1 MITPY
6 FVDESQE
13 YYNDY
18 YSRQV
23 GEGLGYFSGST
34 IHKGAG
40 IGSLIGNVFRKTLPL
55 IKSGAAKVGKQL
67 LSTGLNIA
75 RDALQ
80 GKDIRESANQNF
92 RSAGTGLLT
101 ALSDS
106 LQSSPKG
113 RPKKRTNTSKHKTP
127 PKAKKTNSLFRN
139 VKVAS

>member
-6 FVDESQE
+6 FIDESQE

-40 IGSLIGNVFRKTLPL
+40 IGSLLGSVFRKTLPL

-67 LSTGLNIA
+67 FSTGVNIA
-75 RDALQ
+75 KDALQ
-80 GKDIRESANQNF
+80 GKNIRESAANNF
-92 RSAGTGLLT
+92 KSSGADLLT
-101 ALSDS
+101 ALSDT
-106 LQSSPKG
+106 LQTSKT
-113 RPKKRTNTSKHKTP
+113 KKRASNSLKHKKP
-127 PKAKKTNSLFRN
+127 SKARKTNSLFRDVN
-139 VKVAS
+139 VSA

>member
-34 IHKGAG
+34 VQKGSG
-40 IGSLIGNVFRKTLPL
+40 IGSLLGSVFRKTLPL
-55 IKSGAAKVGKQL
+55 IKSGAAHIGKQL
-67 LSTGLNIA
+67 LSTGVNIA
-75 RDALQ
+75 RDALE
-80 GKDIRESANQNF
+80 GKDVKQ
-92 RSAGTGLLT
+92 SAGHNFKTAGAGLLT

-106 LQSSPKG
+106 LGG
-113 RPKKRTNTSKHKTP
+113 RKQTKKRKAAPSKHKSKKKS
-127 PKAKKTNSLFRN
+127 KASASLFRD
-139 VKVAS
+139 VKVSS